1 MLKKESP
8 RSLCMPAC
16 LSLLLCVPQ
25 SAQGILTMFDER
37 LQRQALES
45 LAQSGVEV
53 RTGVRVTEVTQD
65 QARSLT
71 RKHLAV
77 EGMGCLGNMST
88 LQRWPNGLFTVHAVA
103 GVVERE

>member
-1 MLKKESP
+1 MLQGEQSALTVFNKQP
-8 RSLCMPAC
+8 LRSLCKSAC
-16 LSLLLCVPQ
+16 LLLLLCVPQ

-65 QARSLT
+65 QARPLT

-77 EGMGCLGNMST
+77 EGEGWLRKAST
-88 LQRWPNGLFTVHAVA
+88 L
-103 GVVERE
+103 

>member
-1 MLKKESP
+1 MLQGEQSTLTLFSKQPP
-8 RSLCMPAC
+8 RSLCKSAC
-16 LSLLLCVPQ
+16 LSPLLCVPQ

-65 QARSLT
+65 QARPLT
-71 RKHLAV
+71 RKYLAV
-77 EGMGCLGNMST
+77 EG
-88 LQRWPNGLFTVHAVA
+88 RDGL
-103 GVVERE
+103 ER